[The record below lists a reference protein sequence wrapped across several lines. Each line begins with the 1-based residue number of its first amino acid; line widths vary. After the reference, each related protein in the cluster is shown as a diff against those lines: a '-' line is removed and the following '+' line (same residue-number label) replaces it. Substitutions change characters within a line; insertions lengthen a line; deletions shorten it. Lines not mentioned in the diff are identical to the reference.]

1 MFLEY
6 IVNNEKSIR
15 EVLIVHYHFS
25 NRYCLHL
32 KVNNNI
38 YLNDD
43 NQLIYLDKV
52 VNNGDK
58 VSIKLDDE
66 ENNCNILPK
75 FMPLDI
81 LYEDD
86 YIIALNKPPHM
97 PVHPSLEHFDDSLSN
112 GLKFYFDSINLKR
125 KIRPIN
131 RLDKDTSGIV
141 LFAKFPFIQYSL
153 QNYNKEYITIVNGRI
168 ENDGVIDKPIAR
180 KNNSIIERC
189 VSDEG
194 KNAITEY
201 KVLKNFSISNKE
213 YTMLRCILHTGRTHQ
228 IRVHFRYIGHSI
240 LGDTLYGEKSN
251 LIDRQ
256 ALHASKITFLHP
268 VTKKEIMISCTLP
281 DDMKKII
288 ESV

>member
-38 YLNDD
+38 YLNND

-66 ENNCNILPK
+66 ENSCNILPK

>member
-15 EVLIVHYHFS
+15 DVLIGHYHFS

-43 NQLIYLDKV
+43 NQLIYFDKV

-97 PVHPSLEHFDDSLSN
+97 PVHPSLEHFNDSLSN

>member
-32 KVNNNI
+32 KINNNI

-75 FMPLDI
+75 FVPLDI

-86 YIIALNKPPHM
+86 YIIALNSP
-97 PVHPSLEHFDDSLSN
+97 L
-112 GLKFYFDSINLKR
+112 IC
-125 KIRPIN
+125 
-131 RLDKDTSGIV
+131 
-141 LFAKFPFIQYSL
+141 LF
-153 QNYNKEYITIVNGRI
+153 
-168 ENDGVIDKPIAR
+168 
-180 KNNSIIERC
+180 
-189 VSDEG
+189 
-194 KNAITEY
+194 
-201 KVLKNFSISNKE
+201 
-213 YTMLRCILHTGRTHQ
+213 IL
-228 IRVHFRYIGHSI
+228 
-240 LGDTLYGEKSN
+240 L
-251 LIDRQ
+251 
-256 ALHASKITFLHP
+256 
-268 VTKKEIMISCTLP
+268 
-281 DDMKKII
+281 
-288 ESV
+288 

>member
-32 KVNNNI
+32 KINNNI

-75 FMPLDI
+75 FVPLDI

-201 KVLKNFSISNKE
+201 KVLRNFSISHKE

>member
-32 KVNNNI
+32 KINNNI

-75 FMPLDI
+75 FVPLDI

-86 YIIALNKPPHM
+86 YIIAHM

>member
-1 MFLEY
+1 
-6 IVNNEKSIR
+6 
-15 EVLIVHYHFS
+15 
-25 NRYCLHL
+25 
-32 KVNNNI
+32 
-38 YLNDD
+38 
-43 NQLIYLDKV
+43 
-52 VNNGDK
+52 
-58 VSIKLDDE
+58 
-66 ENNCNILPK
+66 
-75 FMPLDI
+75 MPLDI

-201 KVLKNFSISNKE
+201 KVLRNFSISHKE

>member
-32 KVNNNI
+32 IINNNI

-75 FMPLDI
+75 FVPLDI

>member
-32 KVNNNI
+32 KINNNI

-75 FMPLDI
+75 FVPLDI

>member
-75 FMPLDI
+75 FVPLDI

>member
-75 FMPLDI
+75 FVPLDI

-228 IRVHFRYIGHSI
+228 IRVHFSFIGHSI
-240 LGDTLYGEKSN
+240 LGDTLYGKKSN

-268 VTKKEIMISCTLP
+268 VTKKEISISCTLP

>member
-97 PVHPSLEHFDDSLSN
+97 PVHPSLEHFNDSLSN

-228 IRVHFRYIGHSI
+228 IRVHFSFIGHSI
-240 LGDTLYGEKSN
+240 LGDTLYGKKSN

-268 VTKKEIMISCTLP
+268 VTKKEISISCTLP

>member
-32 KVNNNI
+32 KINNNI

-75 FMPLDI
+75 FVPLDI
-81 LYEDD
+81 LCEDD

>member
-75 FMPLDI
+75 FVPLDI

-201 KVLKNFSISNKE
+201 KVLKNFSISHKE

-228 IRVHFRYIGHSI
+228 IRVHFSYIDHSI
-240 LGDTLYGEKSN
+240 LGDTLYGEKSD
-251 LIDRQ
+251 LINRQ